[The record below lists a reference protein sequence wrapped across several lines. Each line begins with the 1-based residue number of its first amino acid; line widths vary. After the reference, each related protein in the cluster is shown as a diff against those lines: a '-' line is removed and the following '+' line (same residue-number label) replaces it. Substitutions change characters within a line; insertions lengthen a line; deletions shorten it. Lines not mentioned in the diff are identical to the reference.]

1 MGRGGNMSDLQI
13 ALIALGVALVVAVW
27 LYNLWQEKQQRR
39 RAEQL
44 LPKSAPDVLM
54 ADRQPPPGQKTEPG
68 FAAPADEADEAAV
81 TTLPTIREPGY
92 MDADLPLEP
101 ETQALGGGSEVD
113 LLLDI
118 EEEQVPHQV
127 PVPEEWGDGRADC
140 LMHIEFVAPVPVNVL
155 WEEHK
160 DWSAHIDKPIQ
171 WLGLDAQ
178 TGHWRSL
185 QAHDAGR
192 VSELAAALQL
202 VDRQGVVSAETLAA
216 FIDGIARLA
225 QRFVG
230 QVQTPDAAALLVRA
244 RELDAFCASVDLQLS
259 VHVLPGKTPHMP
271 GAALKPL
278 IDAAGLKLEG
288 ERFVAFETDDG
299 DDSEAYSL
307 ICRSATNF
315 PADRVADM
323 ALIDLIF
330 SIDVPRVAQGTQTFD
345 RMIAFAGGCAAAL
358 HGQLS
363 DAHRKALTDATV
375 SVIRGRI
382 EELQH
387 RMAERGIAPGSLR
400 ALRLFS

>member
-1 MGRGGNMSDLQI
+1 MSDLQI

-27 LYNLWQEKQQRR
+27 FYNLWQEKQQRR

-54 ADRQPPPGQKTEPG
+54 AGQQATGEKTEPG
-68 FAAPADEADEAAV
+68 MVALEEEQEEDEAAV
-81 TTLPTIREPGY
+81 RTIPTIREPGY

-101 ETQALGGGSEVD
+101 ETQALGGASEVD

-118 EEEQVPHQV
+118 EEEQVPHLV

-140 LMHIEFVAPVPVNVL
+140 LMRIEFVAPVPVNVL

-171 WLGLDAQ
+171 WLGLDTQ

-185 QAHDAGR
+185 LAQDAGR
-192 VSELAAALQL
+192 VSEVAAALQL
-202 VDRQGVVSAETLAA
+202 VDRLGAVSVETLSA

-259 VHVLPGKTPHMP
+259 MHVLPGKTPHMP

-288 ERFVAFETDDG
+288 ERFVAFDS
-299 DDSEAYSL
+299 DDSNDTEAYSL

-323 ALIDLIF
+323 DLTDLIF
-330 SIDVPRVAQGTQTFD
+330 SIDVPRVALGAEAFD
-345 RMIAFAGGCAAAL
+345 RMIAFARACAGAL
-358 HGQLS
+358 DGQLS
-363 DAHRKALTDATV
+363 DAHRKVLSDATV
-375 SVIRGRI
+375 NVIRGRI

-387 RMAERGIAPGSLR
+387 RMAERGIAPGSPR
-400 ALRLFS
+400 ALRLFT

>member
-1 MGRGGNMSDLQI
+1 MSDLQI
-13 ALIALGVALVVAVW
+13 ALIALGVALVVTVW
-27 LYNLWQEKQQRR
+27 FYNIWQEKQQRK

-44 LPKSAPDVLM
+44 LPKSAADVLM
-54 ADRQPPPGQKTEPG
+54 AGQKAPAAEKTEPG
-68 FAAPADEADEAAV
+68 LAAAAAADEAADEAAV

-101 ETQALGGGSEVD
+101 ESQALDGDSEVD

-118 EEEQVPHQV
+118 EEEQIPRKVPI
-127 PVPEEWGDGRADC
+127 PEEWSDGRADC

-160 DWSAHIDKPIQ
+160 DWSIQVDKPIQ
-171 WLGLDAQ
+171 WLGLDTQ

-185 QAHDAGR
+185 LAHDTGR
-192 VSELAAALQL
+192 VSEVAAALQL
-202 VDRQGVVSAETLAA
+202 VDRQGVVSAETLSA
-216 FIDGIARLA
+216 FIDGVARLA

-230 QVQTPDAAALLVRA
+230 QVQVPDAATLLVRA

-259 VHVLPGKTPHMP
+259 VHVLPGKAPHMH

-288 ERFVAFETDDG
+288 ERFVAFETDDT
-299 DDSEAYSL
+299 EAFSL
-307 ICRSATNF
+307 ICRSVTNF

-323 ALIDLIF
+323 ELIDLIF

-345 RMIAFAGGCAAAL
+345 RMIAFAHQCAAAL
-358 HGQLS
+358 DGQLS
-363 DAHRKALTDATV
+363 DAHRKALNDATV
-375 SVIRGRI
+375 NVIRGRI
-382 EELQH
+382 GELQH
-387 RMAERGIAPGSLR
+387 RMTERGIAPGSLR

>member
-1 MGRGGNMSDLQI
+1 MGGVGQMSDLQI

-27 LYNLWQEKQQRR
+27 FYNLWQEKQQRK

-54 ADRQPPPGQKTEPG
+54 AGQKTPSTEKTEPG
-68 FAAPADEADEAAV
+68 FAAPADEEDEAAV

-118 EEEQVPHQV
+118 EEEPVPHQV

-160 DWSAHIDKPIQ
+160 DWSAHIDKPVQ

-185 QAHDAGR
+185 QARDAGR

-202 VDRQGVVSAETLAA
+202 VDRQGVVSAEILSA
-216 FIDGIARLA
+216 FIDGVARLA

-230 QVQTPDAAALLVRA
+230 QVQTPDPAALLVRA

-259 VHVLPGKTPHMP
+259 VHVLPGKTPHMS

-288 ERFVAFETDDG
+288 ERFVAFETDAT
-299 DDSEAYSL
+299 EAYSL

-323 ALIDLIF
+323 ELIDLIF

-345 RMIAFAGGCAAAL
+345 RMIAFAGRCAAAL

-363 DAHRKALTDATV
+363 DAHRKVLTDATV

>member
-1 MGRGGNMSDLQI
+1 MSDLQI

-27 LYNLWQEKQQRR
+27 FYNLWQEKQQRR

-54 ADRQPPPGQKTEPG
+54 AGQKAVPAEKTEPG
-68 FAAPADEADEAAV
+68 LVATEEEEDEAAV
-81 TTLPTIREPGY
+81 TTIPTIREPGY

-101 ETQALGGGSEVD
+101 ETQALGGASEVD

-118 EEEQVPHQV
+118 EEEQVPHRV
-127 PVPEEWGDGRADC
+127 PVPTEWGDGRADC
-140 LMHIEFVAPVPVNVL
+140 LMRIEFVAPVPVNVL

-171 WLGLDAQ
+171 WLGLDTQ

-185 QAHDAGR
+185 LARDAGR
-192 VSELAAALQL
+192 VSEVAAALQL
-202 VDRQGVVSAETLAA
+202 VDRLGAVSTETLSA
-216 FIDGIARLA
+216 FIDGTVRLA
-225 QRFVG
+225 QHFVG
-230 QVQTPDAAALLVRA
+230 QVQTPEATALLVRA

-259 VHVLPGKTPHMP
+259 VHVLPGRTPQMS
-271 GAALKPL
+271 GAALKSL

-288 ERFVAFETDDG
+288 ERFVAFDSNDG
-299 DDSEAYSL
+299 DNSNDTEAYSL

-315 PADRVADM
+315 PVDRVADM
-323 ALIDLIF
+323 DLIDLIF
-330 SIDVPRVAQGTQTFD
+330 SIDVPRVAQGTRAFD
-345 RMIAFAGGCAAAL
+345 RMIAFARACTGAL
-358 HGQLS
+358 EGQLS
-363 DAHRKALTDATV
+363 DAHRKALSDATV
-375 SVIRGRI
+375 NVIRGRI